1 VENNS
6 LITSAKLSAQLFH
19 CFNFFHNYGTKKDA
33 NITFFSL
40 QTKSAN
46 RCFLSLCR
54 SRVLTDGGHYGQQWK
69 FYLYFLTFISILLV
83 IIVALPDSVDYLC
96 GGWVVTYMHK
106 YVSCVLFQK
115 TFLSQT
121 LIRHLQFFKIQ
132 FLSSLHSLSVLFSRL
147 FSLFLIALKLL
158 LRDSHAHFRW

>member
-1 VENNS
+1 MIFPPLNVENNS

-19 CFNFFHNYGTKKDA
+19 CFNFFHNCGTKKDA

-54 SRVLTDGGHYGQQWK
+54 SRVLTDGGHYGQAMEILPI
-69 FYLYFLTFISILLV
+69 FSYIYSILLV

-96 GGWVVTYMHK
+96 GGWVVTYSICINMSHVFYFRK
-106 YVSCVLFQK
+106 RFC
-115 TFLSQT
+115 
-121 LIRHLQFFKIQ
+121 H
-132 FLSSLHSLSVLFSRL
+132 
-147 FSLFLIALKLL
+147 KLL
-158 LRDSHAHFRW
+158 LDICSSLKYIFFHPFTLCLCCSLVYSLSF

>member
-1 VENNS
+1 MIFPPLNVENNS

-19 CFNFFHNYGTKKDA
+19 CFNFFHNCGTKKDA

-54 SRVLTDGGHYGQQWK
+54 SRVLTDGGHYGQAMEILPI
-69 FYLYFLTFISILLV
+69 FSYIYFNITGHNSCFTRQCRL
-83 IIVALPDSVDYLC
+83 SVRGV
-96 GGWVVTYMHK
+96 GGYVQYMHK

-121 LIRHLQFFKIQ
+121 LIRHLQFFKIH

-147 FSLFLIALKLL
+147 FSLF
-158 LRDSHAHFRW
+158 